1 MTVVLGFEGSA
12 NKLGVGLVD
21 SSGRI
26 LANPRH
32 TFITPP
38 GTGFLPR
45 ETALHH
51 QAWALSLVREALAEA
66 GQAWEFKKVDI
77 SESEELFDRY
87 GWTIPVLAKPGDD
100 ELRWPFDATALEA
113 FLASHPP

>member
-1 MTVVLGFEGSA
+1 LSDQNTLLLYGTDHCHLCELA
-12 NKLGVGLVD
+12 EALV
-21 SSGRI
+21 
-26 LANPRH
+26 A
-32 TFITPP
+32 
-38 GTGFLPR
+38 
-45 ETALHH
+45 
-51 QAWALSLVREALAEA
+51 EALAEA